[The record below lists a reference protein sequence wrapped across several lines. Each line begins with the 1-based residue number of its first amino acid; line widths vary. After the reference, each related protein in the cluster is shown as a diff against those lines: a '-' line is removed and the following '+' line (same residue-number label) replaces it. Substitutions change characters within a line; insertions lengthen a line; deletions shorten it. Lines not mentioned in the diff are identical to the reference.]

1 MQEWKKVH
9 WKTLKSLFRKVF
21 SMSENSEEQKQFE
34 EIIQETNYKE
44 FVFKL
49 LESLKEEDFQ
59 NDKEKAIC
67 ITVLVMKKLS
77 FFQVVKVQNLAVS
90 LLTQEEFNEVFL

>member
-1 MQEWKKVH
+1 
-9 WKTLKSLFRKVF
+9 
-21 SMSENSEEQKQFE
+21 MSENSEEQKQFE